1 MKIIKKNFFPVFLF
15 CYLIIGSITSLNTG
29 ISFDEYHEEKNW
41 KFHVSLT
48 KHLTNHII
56 SGEEYDKKFDKEY
69 KSYLG
74 YGVGFQIVS
83 QPIQFFVKKILLKT
97 QKIDNYGAH
106 LTAKHFVVFLF
117 FFLSGIFFYLILK
130 KIINDRLFCSTTSI
144 LYLLYP
150 YLFGQSLF
158 SPKDVPF
165 MSVWILCTYISFK
178 VFDKILKKNNISM
191 LTVFSLALSTAFL
204 LSIRIAGILIFIQYL
219 VTFIIYINS
228 SSYTLIYFL
237 KKFLKEIITFT
248 ISLIF
253 LTLLLYPPFWL
264 NPLLIFNAISHM
276 ANYFNDV
283 CTNTLGSCMHP
294 KNLPS
299 TYIPIW
305 LSVKLPLFVII
316 GIFLIP
322 FTEKRIFI
330 NPKKNIFFGT
340 ILITPFLIILVLI
353 LKKVHLYDEL
363 RQIMFLVP
371 ILFILGSVS
380 LYIFSKKIFYPIGVF
395 MIALFVFENI
405 KINPYQY
412 VWFNLPSRYIDL
424 TNKFE
429 LEYQGISGR
438 EIASYIS
445 SSKYNNSCILVN
457 PLHTLKPYLN
467 PKRFNCFAVWQ
478 AIDTNYKR
486 PFLAVQHVRNIKKGK
501 SYKCETIYTSSFKLL
516 FHKKKFI
523 AGKLLQCS

>member
-1 MKIIKKNFFPVFLF
+1 MI
-15 CYLIIGSITSLNTG
+15 
-29 ISFDEYHEEKNW
+29 
-41 KFHVSLT
+41 
-48 KHLTNHII
+48 
-56 SGEEYDKKFDKEY
+56 KFDKEY

-322 FTEKRIFI
+322 FTEKKIFI

-353 LKKVHLYDEL
+353 
-363 RQIMFLVP
+363 
-371 ILFILGSVS
+371 
-380 LYIFSKKIFYPIGVF
+380 
-395 MIALFVFENI
+395 
-405 KINPYQY
+405 
-412 VWFNLPSRYIDL
+412 
-424 TNKFE
+424 
-429 LEYQGISGR
+429 
-438 EIASYIS
+438 
-445 SSKYNNSCILVN
+445 
-457 PLHTLKPYLN
+457 
-467 PKRFNCFAVWQ
+467 
-478 AIDTNYKR
+478 
-486 PFLAVQHVRNIKKGK
+486 
-501 SYKCETIYTSSFKLL
+501 
-516 FHKKKFI
+516 
-523 AGKLLQCS
+523 